1 MEAIESATGTADHS
15 KAHAR
20 TGIKRTLWT
29 LAGTFFLCLGIVAIA
44 VPLLPTT
51 PFLLLAAAC
60 YLRGSEGMHAWM
72 MTNRVFGK
80 YLRNYSEGRGISW
93 MVKIGTVA
101 LLWTATCVSAVFVTD
116 NAIVRIGLL
125 AIAVVVST
133 HVLRIR
139 SA

>member
-1 MEAIESATGTADHS
+1 METIESAKGTADES
-15 KAHAR
+15 VAHAR
-20 TGIKRTLWT
+20 TGFRRTLWT
-29 LAGTFFLCLGIVAIA
+29 IAGTFFLCLGIVAIA

-80 YLRNYSEGRGISW
+80 YLRDYSEGRGISW
-93 MVKIGTVA
+93 RVKTGTIA
-101 LLWTATCVSAVFVTD
+101 LLWSATGVSAVFVTD
-116 NAIVRIGLL
+116 SSIVRIGLL
-125 AIAVVVST
+125 AVAIVVSI